1 MAEDLMHY
9 NILTQEALRGVVRR
23 ALQRVKKSGLPGDH
37 HFYISFDTRY
47 PGVTIS
53 ERLRKDHAESMTV
66 VLQHQFW
73 NLAVDNGGF
82 EVELSFNDI
91 PERLVVPFAA
101 IKSFFDPHAQFALQF
116 ELVERQT
123 QKAPQSALPQARPH
137 GAGSGRSGD
146 RGQAGRRCRRAS
158 SRQGRESR
166 RARPVP
172 QEVAPLAFPSAKC

>member
-9 NILTQEALRGVVRR
+9 NLLTEEALRGVVRR

-37 HFYISFDTRY
+37 HFYITFDTRY

-101 IKSFFDPHAQFALQF
+101 IKSFFDPHAKFALQF

-123 QKAPQSALPQARPH
+123 QKAPQSALPQPARMEPVAVGQGAEARPAADAAEPPP
-137 GAGSGRSGD
+137 GKGEKVVVLDQFR
-146 RGQAGRRCRRAS
+146 
-158 SRQGRESR
+158 
-166 RARPVP
+166 
-172 QEVAPLAFPSAKC
+172 KK